1 MTDLVV
7 GIVVD
12 VLRHVPVEELQR
24 LRIGGIPTSEPSEFV
39 ILSTAELRVL
49 SPKVFFYLL

>member
-12 VLRHVPVEELQR
+12 VLRHVAIEKLQR
-24 LRIGGIPTSEPSEFV
+24 LRISSVSAGESREFA
-39 ILSTAELRVL
+39 ILGTTEFRVL
-49 SPKVFFYLL
+49 SPKVFFHLL